1 MTFGLG
7 CVESNIGSCE
17 LTVLYEQVFLN
28 SSSITLTF
36 FFQLLPFFVQTLD
49 LNLFSVF
56 VDGRLLDI
64 AQLTLSFFILFL
76 A

>member
-17 LTVLYEQVFLN
+17 LTVLYEQVFPN
-28 SSSITLTF
+28 SSSITPTF
-36 FFQLLPFFVQTLD
+36 SFRLLPFLVQTSD
-49 LNLFSVF
+49 LNPFSVF

-64 AQLTLSFFILFL
+64 AQSTLSSFILL
-76 A
+76 SA